1 MRILLVWALGTML
14 GGSVI
19 ATTPAP
25 LEVPAPAPA
34 TSADAE
40 GATKVIDPDPHQK
53 PAITTVA
60 RERERGPSIDELT
73 EDWEVDV
80 VDWKQLADC
89 ESGDWDANG
98 EPEPGSARWSYGLAF
113 DHGDIFEGGLNFHP
127 DTWESFR
134 DPDMPAHAGRADRW
148 QEIEVAERVL
158 DEQGWN
164 AWPVC
169 SEKLD
174 LDE

>member
-1 MRILLVWALGTML
+1 ML

-25 LEVPAPAPA
+25 LEVPGPAA
-34 TSADAE
+34 DVSADVD
-40 GATKVIDPDPHQK
+40 GVTKVIHPDPHRK
-53 PAITTVA
+53 PAVTAVG

-80 VDWKQLADC
+80 ADWKQLADC
-89 ESGDWDANG
+89 ESGDWDADG
-98 EPEPGSARWSYGLAF
+98 DPEPGSARWSYGLTF
-113 DHGDIFEGGLNFHP
+113 DHGDIFQGGLNFHP

-134 DPDMPAHAGRADRW
+134 DPDMPGHAGRADRW

-169 SEKLD
+169 SQKLD
-174 LDE
+174 LGE